1 MRLPGL
7 LLAIFPAICVFA
19 APPDGAALYKARC
32 AACHDGA
39 PQGRMPGRSELAAK
53 TPEFIFEAMFRGA
66 MTQQAAGLSQE
77 EGRAVARYLT
87 GKEFA
92 ASLNTAPGK
101 CSAPAP
107 QFSLADGD
115 WNGWGIDPGNSHYQR
130 HPGLSASDVPRLK
143 LRGVFVSP
151 RDARAGPRRT
161 GAGGRFFPGSLSD
174 IFFSRN

>member
-53 TPEFIFEAMFRGA
+53 TPEFIFDAMFHGA

-77 EGRAVARYLT
+77 EGRAGAAI
-87 GKEFA
+87 FA
-92 ASLNTAPGK
+92 GRWRLERMGHRSRQLAL
-101 CSAPAP
+101 SAPSRP
-107 QFSLADGD
+107 F
-115 WNGWGIDPGNSHYQR
+115 
-130 HPGLSASDVPRLK
+130 GLRCSEA
-143 LRGVFVSP
+143 
-151 RDARAGPRRT
+151 
-161 GAGGRFFPGSLSD
+161 
-174 IFFSRN
+174 